1 MEREKIF
8 KVAKYIISG
17 GTAAVVDLFFLYIFV
32 EKFGLWYVFS
42 AILAFLIAF
51 SVSFSLQKF
60 WTFKDTS
67 TDKVHKQASVYFIV
81 SVVNLGL
88 NTLLMYIFVDIVKL
102 HYFPSQILAGGLLAI
117 SSFFIYSRFIFSSNS
132 VAQII
137 LSQEK
142 NNLE

>member
-1 MEREKIF
+1 MEREKIL

-32 EKFGLWYVFS
+32 EKCALWYVFS

-88 NTLLMYIFVDIVKL
+88 NTLLMYIFVDIAKL
-102 HYFPSQILAGGLLAI
+102 HYLPSQILAGGLLAI
-117 SSFFIYSRFIFSSNS
+117 SSFFVYSRFIFSSNS
-132 VAQII
+132 SEETVFP
-137 LSQEK
+137 QEK
-142 NNLE
+142 NNL